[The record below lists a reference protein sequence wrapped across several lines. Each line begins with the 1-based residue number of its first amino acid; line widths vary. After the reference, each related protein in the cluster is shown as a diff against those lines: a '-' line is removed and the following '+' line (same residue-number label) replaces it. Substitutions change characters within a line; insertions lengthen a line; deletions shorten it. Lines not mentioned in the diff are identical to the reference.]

1 MALVSSF
8 SQNLDGRN
16 RGGTEQR
23 KIKKLR
29 SIKLPKVSSTKPS
42 RRRETL
48 QLDWTPTGLSSA
60 DSSLKQSDQ
69 KKESS
74 QGGSDSEDTLLSS
87 STASPMS
94 SLNENIGITGGSQ
107 RKKLLQKSKSKKL
120 ASLGSF
126 RPSRRHVKS
135 RFDRTSIVLPNDI
148 VTRQHQ
154 PFVEESDKSSHVLK
168 ANTSSGGRKA
178 HFQASPRN
186 SESSLEYSEHS
197 STGSSYSQSNSASR
211 ISQKPL
217 QTSSRTSSLGNG
229 KMLKTKTSFKAKRP
243 SLQKSSGI
251 SQDQSIERATC
262 ASTLKDLKFPEEV
275 EVHPGESESAKISV
289 MKVCPYHHCSLNGHC
304 HDPALPSKPFMYRR
318 RRSLRTQKSMRP
330 RNLPTVAAKRPVEKN
345 KKFQL
350 GKAEFHVDHVEYAHA
365 SIDTSPLGNEDMDFL
380 EGRDEKPKGGSYSGA
395 SKVNE
400 DAFLARKPNNK
411 VSTCIKK
418 GPRMNF
424 ELRGDEKPNTTT
436 GSTAKYVGGAGEDS
450 SGASSASKSQPFD
463 KLGVPSEGKNG
474 HFEQEIGSVNAS
486 IVEGS
491 GPRGPSPVADPKANA
506 TGHEAY
512 RPRFKKANH
521 ISMWHMI
528 HQHMVSGLATED
540 GSQAIQE
547 ADKEK
552 QVEVA
557 NMMHPTKASGSNV
570 DVSDSATVADKHD
583 AANQEIE
590 LRKMFA
596 IKLVREAIEKILL
609 PEVQDQASD
618 TQSTTSEVISDQ
630 VPLEKND
637 GEGAQETIS
646 TPAESTEYNP
656 REGDISKAADDA
668 SLDAKGVSQLT
679 KSTSAP
685 EEEKA
690 TKVANKSNKQAPKS
704 WSYLKKFIL
713 LRRFIKELE
722 KVKKFNP
729 RKPQYVHSEPEPEAE
744 KVRLRHQMIGE
755 KKNSEEWML
764 DYALRLV
771 VSELAPS
778 QKRKVALLV
787 KAFET
792 VAPADEDQYIQVKV
806 SKLGGSNQECRSK
819 GEVNLSISDAND
831 TYEKT
836 EINVASN
843 RYHGDNQYTNA
854 HEQSDVSTLCTPTA
868 KDSLLHDKQ
877 KSDDIRSCEKV
888 PGDEKAREDQ
898 ENMISNLDSQSSL
911 GGSALSSKS
920 EEFDCDKLKQ
930 ATTDNED
937 NRESKPADV
946 VLREIPPLIAL
957 KPDCTANEPQKSQL
971 DKQNHIRM
979 WHMIYHHVVSGIAAK
994 VGNQLLLDGQVNDAN
1009 KENLDAS
1016 HQKIE
1021 FSPSVALKL
1030 VQEEVDEILFPE
1042 IQDDSSD
1049 AQSTASDIAPD
1060 PELLE
1065 KCEGDSG
1072 TRGVEAADSLEEEK
1086 GTAAETVTSP
1096 EEERVATSLVIN
1108 KYVQQKSKNWNKL
1121 KKLILLKRSIKALET
1136 FRKLNSRPP
1145 EQLPLA
1151 RDPEAEKVD
1160 LRRQMMDERK
1170 KAEQWMLDYAVQHI
1184 VTKLTPARKRR
1195 VAMLVEAFEAVV
1207 PLPEF

>member
-1 MALVSSF
+1 MEPY
-8 SQNLDGRN
+8 
-16 RGGTEQR
+16 T
-23 KIKKLR
+23 
-29 SIKLPKVSSTKPS
+29 LPYTIIHPNV
-42 RRRETL
+42 
-48 QLDWTPTGLSSA
+48 LSCQA
-60 DSSLKQSDQ
+60 
-69 KKESS
+69 
-74 QGGSDSEDTLLSS
+74 GSDSEDTLLGS

-120 ASLGSF
+120 ANLGSF

-135 RFDRTSIVLPNDI
+135 RFDQTSTVIHNNI
-148 VTRQHQ
+148 VTRRQQ
-154 PFVEESDKSSHVLK
+154 APVEESDKSSHYSK
-168 ANTSSGGRKA
+168 ANTSSDGRKA
-178 HFQASPRN
+178 HFHAIPSN
-186 SESSLEYSEHS
+186 SESSLEYNENS
-197 STGSSYSQSNSASR
+197 STGSPYSQSNSAFK
-211 ISQKPL
+211 INQKPL
-217 QTSSRTSSLGNG
+217 QTSSRTSSLGHVR
-229 KMLKTKTSFKAKRP
+229 MLKTKTSFKAQRP
-243 SLQKSSGI
+243 SLKKGSGN
-251 SQDQSIERATC
+251 SQDQSIDRATC

-275 EVHPGESESAKISV
+275 EVHSGESESARISV

-330 RNLPTVAAKRPVEKN
+330 RNLSTVAAKRPAEK
-345 KKFQL
+345 KKDFQL
-350 GKAEFHVDHVEYAHA
+350 SKAKFDVDHVEDAHA
-365 SIDTSPLGNEDMDFL
+365 SIDTSPLGNDKDVDFL
-380 EGRDEKPKGGSYSGA
+380 EGRDEKPKGVSYSGT

-400 DAFLARKPNNK
+400 DAVLARKPNNK

-418 GPRMNF
+418 GPRMNLEF
-424 ELRGDEKPNTTT
+424 RGDEKPNTT
-436 GSTAKYVGGAGEDS
+436 YFGGAGEDS
-450 SGASSASKSQPFD
+450 GGTSQASKIQPFD
-463 KLGVPSEGKNG
+463 KLGVPSEEKNG
-474 HFEQEIGSVNAS
+474 HFEQEFGSVNAS
-486 IVEGS
+486 TSVEGS
-491 GPRGPSPVADPKANA
+491 GPGGPSPVADPEANA
-506 TGHEAY
+506 TYHEAY
-512 RPRFKKANH
+512 KPRFKKANH

-528 HQHMVSGLATED
+528 HQHMVSGLAIED
-540 GSQAIQE
+540 GSQALQE
-547 ADKEK
+547 VDKEK
-552 QVEVA
+552 QVGVA

-570 DVSDSATVADKHD
+570 DASDSDNVTDKHD
-583 AANQEIE
+583 AASQEIE

-618 TQSTTSEVISDQ
+618 TQSATSEVISDQ
-630 VPLEKND
+630 VLLEKND

-646 TPAESTEYNP
+646 TPAESNKYNP
-656 REGDISKAADDA
+656 REGDINKAADDA
-668 SLDAKGVSQLT
+668 SLDAKVVSQLT
-679 KSTSAP
+679 TSTSGP

-690 TKVANKSNKQAPKS
+690 TKVASKSNKPAPKS
-704 WSYLKKFIL
+704 WSYLKKFML

-729 RKPQYVHSEPEPEAE
+729 RKPQYVHLEPEPEAE

-764 DYALRLV
+764 DYALRQV

-792 VAPADEDQYIQVKV
+792 VAPAEEDQYIQVKV
-806 SKLGGSNQECRSK
+806 SKLRGSDQQCRSK
-819 GEVNLSISDAND
+819 SEVNLSTSEAND

-843 RYHGDNQYTNA
+843 LHHGDNQYTNA

-868 KDSLLHDKQ
+868 NDSLLHDKQ
-877 KSDDIRSCEKV
+877 KLDDIKSCEKV
-888 PGDEKAREDQ
+888 PVDEKAQEDQ
-898 ENMISNLDSQSSL
+898 ENMISNLDAQSSL
-911 GGSALSSKS
+911 GGSALSGKR
-920 EEFDCDKLKQ
+920 EEFHCDKLKQ
-930 ATTDNED
+930 ATTDDEY
-937 NRESKPADV
+937 NRESNPEDA

-957 KPDCTANEPQKSQL
+957 KPDCTLNEPQKSQL

-994 VGNQLLLDGQVNDAN
+994 VGNQLLLDGEDEGQVDDASQ
-1009 KENLDAS
+1009 ENLDAS

-1021 FSPSVALKL
+1021 FSRSDAVKL
-1030 VQEEVDEILFPE
+1030 VQEEVDEILLPE

-1060 PELLE
+1060 PKLLE
-1065 KCEGDSG
+1065 KCDGDSG

-1096 EEERVATSLVIN
+1096 EEERVATSLVRN

-1136 FRKLNSRPP
+1136 VRKLNSRPP

-1151 RDPEAEKVD
+1151 RDREAEKVD

>member
-29 SIKLPKVSSTKPS
+29 SIKLPKVSSSKPS

-48 QLDWTPTGLSSA
+48 QLDWTPTGLSSD

-69 KKESS
+69 KQEIS
-74 QGGSDSEDTLLSS
+74 QGGSDSQDTLLSS

-94 SLNENIGITGGSQ
+94 SLNENIGITGGNQ
-107 RKKLLQKSKSKKL
+107 RKK
-120 ASLGSF
+120 
-126 RPSRRHVKS
+126 
-135 RFDRTSIVLPNDI
+135 FDRTSIVLPNDI

-154 PFVEESDKSSHVLK
+154 PFVEESDKSSHVSK

-197 STGSSYSQSNSASR
+197 STGSSYSQSNSAFR

-229 KMLKTKTSFKAKRP
+229 GMLKTKTSFKAKRP
-243 SLQKSSGI
+243 SLKESSGI
-251 SQDQSIERATC
+251 SQDQSIDRSTC

-275 EVHPGESESAKISV
+275 EVHPGERESARISV
-289 MKVCPYHHCSLNGHC
+289 MKVCPYYHCSLNGHC
-304 HDPALPSKPFMYRR
+304 HGPALPSKPFMYIR

-330 RNLPTVAAKRPVEKN
+330 RNLSTVAAKRPVEKN
-345 KKFQL
+345 KNFQL
-350 GKAEFHVDHVEYAHA
+350 GKAEFHVDNVEDAHA
-365 SIDTSPLGNEDMDFL
+365 SIDTSPLGNDKDIDFL

-395 SKVNE
+395 SKVDE
-400 DAFLARKPNNK
+400 DAVLARKPNNK

-418 GPRMNF
+418 GPRMNL

-436 GSTAKYVGGAGEDS
+436 RSTAKYFGGAGEDS
-450 SGASSASKSQPFD
+450 SGTSPASKSQPFD
-463 KLGVPSEGKNG
+463 KLGVPSEEKNG

-486 IVEGS
+486 TSVEGS

-506 TGHEAY
+506 TGQEAY
-512 RPRFKKANH
+512 KPRFKKANH

-540 GSQAIQE
+540 GSQALQE
-547 ADKEK
+547 VDKEK

-570 DVSDSATVADKHD
+570 DVSDSDIIPDKHD
-583 AANQEIE
+583 AASQEIE

-609 PEVQDQASD
+609 PEVQDPASD

-630 VPLEKND
+630 VLLEKND

-656 REGDISKAADDA
+656 REGDINKAADDA
-668 SLDAKGVSQLT
+668 SLDAKLVSQIT
-679 KSTSAP
+679 TSNSGP

-729 RKPQYVHSEPEPEAE
+729 RKPQYVHLETEPEAE

-764 DYALRLV
+764 DYALRQV

-806 SKLGGSNQECRSK
+806 SKLRGSNQEFRSK
-819 GEVNLSISDAND
+819 SEVNISISEAND

-836 EINVASN
+836 EINGASN
-843 RYHGDNQYTNA
+843 LHHGDNQYTNA
-854 HEQSDVSTLCTPTA
+854 HEQSDVSTVCTPTA
-868 KDSLLHDKQ
+868 KDSPLHDEQ
-877 KSDDIRSCEKV
+877 KSDDIKSCETV
-888 PGDEKAREDQ
+888 PVDEKAQEDQ

-911 GGSALSSKS
+911 GGSALSGKR

-937 NRESKPADV
+937 NRESKPEDA

-957 KPDCTANEPQKSQL
+957 KPDCTLNEPQKSQL

-979 WHMIYHHVVSGIAAK
+979 WHMIYHHVLSGIAAK
-994 VGNQLLLDGQVNDAN
+994 VGNQLLLDGEDEGQVDDAS

-1021 FSPSVALKL
+1021 FSRSDAVKL
-1030 VQEEVDEILFPE
+1030 VQEEVNEILLPE
-1042 IQDDSSD
+1042 IQEDSSD

-1065 KCEGDSG
+1065 KCDGDSG

-1096 EEERVATSLVIN
+1096 KEDRIATSVVRN

-1136 FRKLNSRPP
+1136 VRKLNSRPP

-1160 LRRQMMDERK
+1160 LRRQMVDERK